1 MLNKHIE
8 GPSTNQSRGT
18 HTHTMF
24 VYCMWQESGVLNH
37 PAFLGSLHWS
47 SMTFK
52 ITPVCRLKHSGT
64 NDSDKGMPSR
74 WMACSCSH
82 PERERQTEAGRRS
95 GRNIDGEIE
104 REGDATLSRL
114 ILKFCTQEPAVN
126 HAKTHRGKKP
136 SSVLFTRGGTI
147 WMDGAPYRRP
157 AGVWGR
163 KRTRTAKEGRHISF
177 LEGEKVGDE
186 CWVGLAEL
194 GKPIQCGGQVLES
207 TLQAK
212 VLPDTLS
219 FLPSNLTKMVFFINL
234 LILFQS
240 IDYLFRYKIWKTVN
254 KIKTA
259 EPRLLCWNS
268 LFCAEI
274 LHL

>member
-1 MLNKHIE
+1 
-8 GPSTNQSRGT
+8 
-18 HTHTMF
+18 
-24 VYCMWQESGVLNH
+24 
-37 PAFLGSLHWS
+37 
-47 SMTFK
+47 
-52 ITPVCRLKHSGT
+52 
-64 NDSDKGMPSR
+64 
-74 WMACSCSH
+74 MACSCSH

-114 ILKFCTQEPAVN
+114 ISKFCTQEPAVN

-186 CWVGLAEL
+186 C
-194 GKPIQCGGQVLES
+194 
-207 TLQAK
+207 
-212 VLPDTLS
+212 
-219 FLPSNLTKMVFFINL
+219 
-234 LILFQS
+234 
-240 IDYLFRYKIWKTVN
+240 
-254 KIKTA
+254 
-259 EPRLLCWNS
+259 
-268 LFCAEI
+268 
-274 LHL
+274 